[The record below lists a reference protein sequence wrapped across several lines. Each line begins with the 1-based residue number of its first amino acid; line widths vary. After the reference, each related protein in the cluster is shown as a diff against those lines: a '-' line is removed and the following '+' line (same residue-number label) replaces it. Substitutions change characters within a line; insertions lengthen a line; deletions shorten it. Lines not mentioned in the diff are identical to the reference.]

1 VQSAPTLVALA
12 FELLL
17 LVTRFQS
24 RVARLAE
31 NLVLLVVTIEARR
44 ERDFDCQAVLPDS
57 FADKGLEVGVE
68 MAFVRIVQLF
78 G

>member
-1 VQSAPTLVALA
+1 MQSAPTLVALA

-31 NLVLLVVTIEARR
+31 NLVLLVVAIEARR
-44 ERDFDCQAVLPDS
+44 ERNLDRQTVLSDG

-68 MAFVRIVQLF
+68 MAFVRIVRLF

>member
-1 VQSAPTLVALA
+1 
-12 FELLL
+12 LL

-24 RVARLAE
+24 RVTRLAE
-31 NLVLLVVTIEARR
+31 NLVLLVIAIETRR
-44 ERDFDCQAVLPDS
+44 ECDLDCQAVLSDS

-68 MAFVRIVQLF
+68 MAFVGIVQFF